1 MSIVLE
7 NISYTYMRGTPFE
20 RRALADV
27 SLTIEEGSFTA
38 LAGHTGSGKS
48 TLLQHLNGLV
58 HPTEGHVVVDGVDL
72 LPQKKSEKKA
82 ARAARMKVGMV
93 FQYPEQQ
100 LFEETVE
107 ADIAFGP
114 KNLELSGEDVASRVR
129 ESMELVHLDYER
141 FHARSPFVLSGGQM
155 RRVAI
160 AGILALR
167 PKYLVLDEPTAG
179 LDPRGRKEILSMVTA
194 LHRRKKTTVIF
205 VSHNMDDIARLA
217 RHLLVF
223 NKGMLVADGTPQAVF
238 GQTDVLREAG
248 LRQPHVMTLLRH
260 LREAGLPLERTDVLT
275 AEEAEQAI
283 CAALKKMR
291 GEKS

>member
-1 MSIVLE
+1 MPK
-7 NISYTYMRGTPFE
+7 TPFE
-20 RRALADV
+20 RQALKEVTA
-27 SLTIEEGSFTA
+27 TIEEGTFTA
-38 LAGHTGSGKS
+38 IAGHTGSGKS
-48 TLLQHLNGLV
+48 TLLQHLNGLL

-141 FHARSPFVLSGGQM
+141 FHARSPFALSGGQM

-260 LREAGLPLERTDVLT
+260 LREAGFPLERTDVLT

>member
-1 MSIVLE
+1 MPK
-7 NISYTYMRGTPFE
+7 TPFE
-20 RRALADV
+20 RQALKEVTA
-27 SLTIEEGSFTA
+27 TIEEGTFTA
-38 LAGHTGSGKS
+38 IAGHTGSGKS
-48 TLLQHLNGLV
+48 TLLQHLNGLL

-82 ARAARMKVGMV
+82 ARAARMKIGMV

>member
-1 MSIVLE
+1 MPK
-7 NISYTYMRGTPFE
+7 TPFE
-20 RRALADV
+20 RQALKEVTA
-27 SLTIEEGSFTA
+27 TIEEGTFTA
-38 LAGHTGSGKS
+38 IAGHTGSGKS
-48 TLLQHLNGLV
+48 TLLQHLNGLL

-141 FHARSPFVLSGGQM
+141 FHARSPFALSGGQM

-291 GEKS
+291 GAKS

>member
-1 MSIVLE
+1 MSIE
-7 NISYTYMRGTPFE
+7 IKHISYTYMPKTPFE
-20 RRALADV
+20 RQALKEVTA
-27 SLTIEEGSFTA
+27 TIEEGTFTA
-38 LAGHTGSGKS
+38 IAGHTGSGKS
-48 TLLQHLNGLV
+48 TLLQHLNGLL

-82 ARAARMKVGMV
+82 ARAARMKIGMV

>member
-1 MSIVLE
+1 MPK
-7 NISYTYMRGTPFE
+7 TPFE
-20 RRALADV
+20 RQALKEVTA
-27 SLTIEEGSFTA
+27 TIEEGTFTA
-38 LAGHTGSGKS
+38 IAGHTGSGKS
-48 TLLQHLNGLV
+48 TLLQHLNGLL

-141 FHARSPFVLSGGQM
+141 FHARSPFALSGGQM

>member
-1 MSIVLE
+1 MSIE
-7 NISYTYMRGTPFE
+7 IKHISYTYMPKTPFE
-20 RRALADV
+20 RQALKEVTA
-27 SLTIEEGSFTA
+27 TIEEGTFTA
-38 LAGHTGSGKS
+38 IAGHTGSGKS
-48 TLLQHLNGLV
+48 TLLQHLNGLL

-114 KNLELSGEDVASRVR
+114 QNLELSGEDVASRVR

>member
-1 MSIVLE
+1 MPK
-7 NISYTYMRGTPFE
+7 TPFE
-20 RRALADV
+20 RQALKEVTA
-27 SLTIEEGSFTA
+27 TIEEGTFTA
-38 LAGHTGSGKS
+38 IAGHTGSGKS
-48 TLLQHLNGLV
+48 TLLQHLNGLL

-114 KNLELSGEDVASRVR
+114 QNLELSGEDVASRVR

>member
-1 MSIVLE
+1 MPK
-7 NISYTYMRGTPFE
+7 TPFE
-20 RRALADV
+20 RQALKEVTA
-27 SLTIEEGSFTA
+27 TIEEGTFTA
-38 LAGHTGSGKS
+38 IAGHTGSGKS
-48 TLLQHLNGLV
+48 TLLQHLNGLL

-72 LPQKKSEKKA
+72 LPQKKSDKKA
-82 ARAARMKVGMV
+82 ARAARMKVGIV

-141 FHARSPFVLSGGQM
+141 FHARSPFALSGGQM

>member
-1 MSIVLE
+1 MSIE
-7 NISYTYMRGTPFE
+7 IKHISYTYMPKTPFE
-20 RRALADV
+20 RQALKEVTA
-27 SLTIEEGSFTA
+27 TIEEGTFTA
-38 LAGHTGSGKS
+38 IAGHTGSGKS
-48 TLLQHLNGLV
+48 TLLQHLNGLL

-141 FHARSPFVLSGGQM
+141 FHARSPFALSGGQM

>member
-1 MSIVLE
+1 MPK
-7 NISYTYMRGTPFE
+7 TPFE
-20 RRALADV
+20 RQALKAV
-27 SLTIEEGSFTA
+27 TATIEEGTFTA
-38 LAGHTGSGKS
+38 IAGHTGSGKS
-48 TLLQHLNGLV
+48 TLLQHLNGLL

-72 LPQKKSEKKA
+72 LPQKKSGKKA

>member
-1 MSIVLE
+1 MPK
-7 NISYTYMRGTPFE
+7 TPFE
-20 RRALADV
+20 RQALKEVTA
-27 SLTIEEGSFTA
+27 TIEEGTFTA
-38 LAGHTGSGKS
+38 IAGHTGSGKS
-48 TLLQHLNGLV
+48 TLLQHLNGLL

-141 FHARSPFVLSGGQM
+141 FHARSPFALSGGQM

-260 LREAGLPLERTDVLT
+260 LREAGLPLERIDVLT

>member
-1 MSIVLE
+1 
-7 NISYTYMRGTPFE
+7 
-20 RRALADV
+20 
-27 SLTIEEGSFTA
+27 
-38 LAGHTGSGKS
+38 
-48 TLLQHLNGLV
+48 
-58 HPTEGHVVVDGVDL
+58 
-72 LPQKKSEKKA
+72 
-82 ARAARMKVGMV
+82 
-93 FQYPEQQ
+93 
-100 LFEETVE
+100 
-107 ADIAFGP
+107 
-114 KNLELSGEDVASRVR
+114 
-129 ESMELVHLDYER
+129 
-141 FHARSPFVLSGGQM
+141 
-155 RRVAI
+155 
-160 AGILALR
+160 
-167 PKYLVLDEPTAG
+167 
-179 LDPRGRKEILSMVTA
+179 MVTA